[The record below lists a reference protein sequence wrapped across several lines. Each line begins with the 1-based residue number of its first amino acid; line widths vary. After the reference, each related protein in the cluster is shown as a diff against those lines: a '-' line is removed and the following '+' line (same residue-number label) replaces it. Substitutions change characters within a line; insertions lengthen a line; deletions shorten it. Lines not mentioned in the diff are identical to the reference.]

1 MKKLFFIGLALLFG
15 TIFSATAQEVAIDFR
30 YNVLRFEPA
39 RNYLNWS
46 IGSRNIKDS
55 LDATSGASRAR
66 STRELDAFRYD
77 SMTSRRY
84 TIPVGLRQLL
94 LFPICPTRYTDLFH
108 LTVLEEGQK
117 LVIRFILDGT
127 LYQMRTDDRKQLDV
141 RSAFF
146 KSEGVTITNA
156 LVPVNLKPEYILPG
170 GTAAD
175 WNSLDWSKVQWKP
188 DSAEANASRIYNGM
202 LAVSYANGVLTIE
215 GVLAPQ

>member
-1 MKKLFFIGLALLFG
+1 MKKLFFIVIALLVE
-15 TIFSATAQEVAIDFR
+15 TVFSATAQEVTIDMR

-46 IGSRNIKDS
+46 IGKKSIKDS

-66 STRELDAFRYD
+66 STRELDTFRYD
-77 SMTSRRY
+77 SNRRY

-127 LYQMRTDDRKQLDV
+127 LYQIRTDDRKQIDM
-141 RSAFF
+141 RNAFF
-146 KSEGVTITNA
+146 KAEGITVTNA
-156 LVPVNLKPEYILPG
+156 LAPIDLKPEYILPG
-170 GTAAD
+170 GKATD
-175 WNSLDWSKVQWKP
+175 WNSLDWGKIQWRP
-188 DSAEANASRIYNGM
+188 DTAEANASRKYNGT
-202 LAVSYANGVLTIE
+202 LTTGYANGVLTIQ
-215 GVLAPQ
+215 GTLLPQ